1 MVTGA
6 LLFLAS
12 VTAIDAWSG
21 VAVSYACPGLRTS
34 HRSCG
39 LQAHAVAK
47 NAEGTRLD
55 RRALLEFAGKAA
67 VIPVLV
73 GATFPRG
80 ASAESLSKDVAEKI
94 AKIPLDV
101 VKVFSLPLLSLVCLC
116 LFLWLYR

>member
-1 MVTGA
+1 MA
-6 LLFLAS
+6 
-12 VTAIDAWSG
+12 
-21 VAVSYACPGLRTS
+21 
-34 HRSCG
+34 
-39 LQAHAVAK
+39 Q
-47 NAEGTRLD
+47 NAEGKRLD

-101 VKVFSLPLLSLVCLC
+101 VKVFSPPLLSLVCVC
-116 LFLWLYR
+116 LFLWLHR

>member
-1 MVTGA
+1 MV
-6 LLFLAS
+6 
-12 VTAIDAWSG
+12 
-21 VAVSYACPGLRTS
+21 
-34 HRSCG
+34 
-39 LQAHAVAK
+39 HAQ
-47 NAEGTRLD
+47 NAEGKRLD

-101 VKVFSLPLLSLVCLC
+101 VKVLFSSSVVFGLPLFVSLGNIVESPVL
-116 LFLWLYR
+116 

>member
-1 MVTGA
+1 MA
-6 LLFLAS
+6 
-12 VTAIDAWSG
+12 
-21 VAVSYACPGLRTS
+21 
-34 HRSCG
+34 
-39 LQAHAVAK
+39 Q
-47 NAEGTRLD
+47 NAEGKRLD